1 MISQGNS
8 DNVEFSSIFEVKN
21 RGYVSAIPTTL
32 YSRKAEIEMKKPVIR
47 SLLTAKIGNIRF
59 DQSDRFVSVASLA
72 EPTGLTGGSDWSDRS
87 KRSPNTI
94 RDFYRFRS
102 VQEIPC
108 GINPSYPINIKG
120 HGRLGHPTDQ
130 TTHQYI
136 TFLYVYC
143 FYLYL
148 QTLAPSNP
156 FLLFFLRLRDV

>member
-1 MISQGNS
+1 M
-8 DNVEFSSIFEVKN
+8 
-21 RGYVSAIPTTL
+21 SAIPTTL

-72 EPTGLTGGSDWSDRS
+72 EPTGLTGGSDWS

-108 GINPSYPINIKG
+108 RINPSYPINIKG
-120 HGRLGHPTDQ
+120 HGRLRHLIDEKSIQ
-130 TTHQYI
+130 
-136 TFLYVYC
+136 L
-143 FYLYL
+143 
-148 QTLAPSNP
+148 
-156 FLLFFLRLRDV
+156 LLFIVFTFFSKP